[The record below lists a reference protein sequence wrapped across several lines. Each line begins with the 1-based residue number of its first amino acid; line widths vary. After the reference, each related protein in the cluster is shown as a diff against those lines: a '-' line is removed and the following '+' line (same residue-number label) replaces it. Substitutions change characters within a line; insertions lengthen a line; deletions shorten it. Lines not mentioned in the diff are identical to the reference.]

1 MQCIAFWS
9 LNVSRW
15 LLSCAASNIKLG
27 AKYVMESPDFV
38 VVDLFGQNIT
48 LNAINRVFTKF
59 KHMQLSLL
67 FVFAFVHSADTN
79 RTPDTPL
86 NGSTD
91 QNESNEKGEHCF
103 FLFIFDE

>member
-79 RTPDTPL
+79 RTPDTTTEWF
-86 NGSTD
+86 N
-91 QNESNEKGEHCF
+91 
-103 FLFIFDE
+103 